1 MQLSHTVLGLFGP
14 RINMFNAIKIGMLL
28 TVLATAG
35 MAYAYVQRLQSNLE
49 IARANVAKME
59 VAVQISEDSIATL
72 QADVVRNAELS
83 ATLQRDLQKAEA
95 YGDELR
101 ATLQKH
107 NLTSLALRKP
117 GLIENRM
124 QNATDDLWNDL
135 RGITDPNGVQQ
146 PETRTTD
153 SNSN

>member
-1 MQLSHTVLGLFGP
+1 
-14 RINMFNAIKIGMLL
+14 MFSAIKIAMVM

-35 MAYAYVQRLQSNLE
+35 MGYLYVQRLQSNLE
-49 IARANVAKME
+49 TARENVAKME
-59 VAVQISEDSIATL
+59 VAIQVSEASVATL
-72 QADVVRNAELS
+72 QADAIRNAQLS
-83 ATLQRDLQKAEA
+83 VNLQRELQTAEK

-107 NLTSLALRKP
+107 NLTALAQRKP

-124 QNATDDLWNDL
+124 QDATNKLWDDL
-135 RGITDPNGVQQ
+135 RGITDPNGVLSVQ
-146 PETRTTD
+146 PGTQN

>member
-1 MQLSHTVLGLFGP
+1 MGVKLAFVSAAMMLVLCGVFYWYYNDTQE
-14 RINMFNAIKIGMLL
+14 RIAILNENNAKL
-28 TVLATAG
+28 
-35 MAYAYVQRLQSNLE
+35 
-49 IARANVAKME
+49 E
-59 VAVQISEDSIATL
+59 VAIQVSESSIATL
-72 QADVVRNAELS
+72 QNDAIRNAELNVQ
-83 ATLQRDLQKAEA
+83 LQQELQQAEK

-107 NLTSLALRKP
+107 NLTALARKRP

-124 QNATDDLWNDL
+124 QDATDSLWDDL

-146 PETRTTD
+146 PETGTAN

>member
-1 MQLSHTVLGLFGP
+1 MFG
-14 RINMFNAIKIGMLL
+14 AIKIAMVM
-28 TVLATAG
+28 TVIATAG
-35 MAYAYVQRLQSNLE
+35 MGYLYVQKLQSDLQT
-49 IARANVAKME
+49 ARENVAKME

-72 QADVVRNAELS
+72 QADVIRNAELS
-83 ATLQRDLQKAEA
+83 ATLQRELQTAEK

-107 NLTSLALRKP
+107 NLTALAQKKP

-124 QNATDDLWNDL
+124 QNATDNLWSDL
-135 RGITDPNGVQQ
+135 RSITDPNGVQLNDAG
-146 PETRTTD
+146 TTD

>member
-1 MQLSHTVLGLFGP
+1 
-14 RINMFNAIKIGMLL
+14 
-28 TVLATAG
+28 
-35 MAYAYVQRLQSNLE
+35 
-49 IARANVAKME
+49 ME

-83 ATLQRDLQKAEA
+83 ATLQRELQKSEQ

-107 NLTSLALRKP
+107 NLTALAQKKP

-124 QNATDDLWNDL
+124 QNATDNLWSDL
-135 RGITDPNGVQQ
+135 RSITDPNGVQLNDAG
-146 PETRTTD
+146 TTD

>member
-1 MQLSHTVLGLFGP
+1 MGLKLAFVSAAMMLVLCGVFYWYYNDTQE
-14 RINMFNAIKIGMLL
+14 RIAILNANNAK
-28 TVLATAG
+28 
-35 MAYAYVQRLQSNLE
+35 LE
-49 IARANVAKME
+49 T
-59 VAVQISEDSIATL
+59 AVQISESSIATL
-72 QADVVRNAELS
+72 QNDAIRNAELNVQ
-83 ATLQRDLQKAEA
+83 LQQELQQAEK

-107 NLTSLALRKP
+107 NLTALARKRP

-124 QNATDDLWNDL
+124 QNATDSLWDDL

-146 PETRTTD
+146 PETGTTN

>member
-1 MQLSHTVLGLFGP
+1 MGLKLAFVSAAMMLVLCGVFYWYYNDTQE
-14 RINMFNAIKIGMLL
+14 RIAILNANNAK
-28 TVLATAG
+28 
-35 MAYAYVQRLQSNLE
+35 LE
-49 IARANVAKME
+49 T
-59 VAVQISEDSIATL
+59 AVQISESSIATL
-72 QADVVRNAELS
+72 QNDAIRNAELS
-83 ATLQRDLQKAEA
+83 VQLQQELQRAEI

-107 NLTSLALRKP
+107 NLTALAQKKP

-124 QNATDDLWNDL
+124 QNATDNLWDSL

-146 PETRTTD
+146 PETGTAD

>member
-1 MQLSHTVLGLFGP
+1 
-14 RINMFNAIKIGMLL
+14 MFSAIKIGMVL
-28 TVLATAG
+28 TLLATAG

-49 IARANVAKME
+49 IARENVAKME
-59 VAVQISEDSIATL
+59 VAIQVSEASVATL
-72 QADVVRNAELS
+72 QADAIRNAQLS
-83 ATLQRDLQKAEA
+83 VNLQRELQTAER

-107 NLTSLALRKP
+107 NLTALAQKKP

-124 QNATDDLWNDL
+124 QDATDSLWNDL

-146 PETRTTD
+146 PEAGTTD

>member
-1 MQLSHTVLGLFGP
+1 MGLKLAFVSAAMMLVLCGVFYWYYNDTQE
-14 RINMFNAIKIGMLL
+14 RIAILNANNAK
-28 TVLATAG
+28 
-35 MAYAYVQRLQSNLE
+35 LE
-49 IARANVAKME
+49 T
-59 VAVQISEDSIATL
+59 AVQISESSIATL
-72 QADVVRNAELS
+72 QNDAIRNAELNVQ
-83 ATLQRDLQKAEA
+83 LQQELQQAEK

-107 NLTSLALRKP
+107 NLTALARKRP

-124 QNATDDLWNDL
+124 QDATDSLWDDL

-146 PETRTTD
+146 PETGTAD

>member
-1 MQLSHTVLGLFGP
+1 
-14 RINMFNAIKIGMLL
+14 MFSAIKIAMVM
-28 TVLATAG
+28 TVIATAG
-35 MAYAYVQRLQSNLE
+35 MGYLYVQKLQSDLQT
-49 IARANVAKME
+49 ARENVAKME

-72 QADVVRNAELS
+72 QADVIRNAELS
-83 ATLQRDLQKAEA
+83 ATLQRELQTAEK

-107 NLTSLALRKP
+107 NLTALAQKKP

-124 QNATDDLWNDL
+124 QNATDNLWSDL
-135 RGITDPNGVQQ
+135 RSITDPNGVQLNDAG
-146 PETRTTD
+146 TTD

>member
-1 MQLSHTVLGLFGP
+1 MGLKLAFASAAMMLVLCGVFYIYYNDTQE
-14 RINMFNAIKIGMLL
+14 RIAILNANNAK
-28 TVLATAG
+28 
-35 MAYAYVQRLQSNLE
+35 LE
-49 IARANVAKME
+49 T
-59 VAVQISEDSIATL
+59 AVQISESSIATL
-72 QADVVRNAELS
+72 QADAIRNAELNVQLQQE
-83 ATLQRDLQKAEA
+83 LQRAEQ

-107 NLTSLALRKP
+107 NLTALAQKKP

-124 QNATDDLWNDL
+124 QNATDNLWDDL

-146 PETRTTD
+146 PETGTAD